1 MESVGLGDVDESE
14 QQLQKVDFIALN
26 TQSVDCFPIGPQL
39 MREITAVYLQYD
51 SNSDGVMQV
60 EEISEVMT
68 RLEIEEPVE
77 QVNQEMLFEDFQE
90 FLVVN
95 AVLIDEPKD
104 LTSIVNLSSLK
115 PPDVDIN
122 GEIILDNEDD
132 VIQEDD
138 DDFDLLTII
147 MMIIAGSLL
156 FVVCGL
162 AACMFKLTTMN
173 DRLEEEI
180 ATVEAK

>member
-1 MESVGLGDVDESE
+1 
-14 QQLQKVDFIALN
+14 
-26 TQSVDCFPIGPQL
+26 

-122 GEIILDNEDD
+122 GEMILDNEDD
-132 VIQEDD
+132 VI
-138 DDFDLLTII
+138 
-147 MMIIAGSLL
+147 
-156 FVVCGL
+156 
-162 AACMFKLTTMN
+162 
-173 DRLEEEI
+173 
-180 ATVEAK
+180 

>member
-1 MESVGLGDVDESE
+1 
-14 QQLQKVDFIALN
+14 
-26 TQSVDCFPIGPQL
+26 

-90 FLVVN
+90 LLVVN
-95 AVLIDEPKD
+95 AVLIDESKD

-122 GEIILDNEDD
+122 GEMILDNEDD
-132 VIQEDD
+132 VI
-138 DDFDLLTII
+138 
-147 MMIIAGSLL
+147 
-156 FVVCGL
+156 
-162 AACMFKLTTMN
+162 
-173 DRLEEEI
+173 
-180 ATVEAK
+180 